1 MIFSNLFLYKNYVII
16 ATRGDTMNL
25 DELLNSKQKEAATY
39 LDSHLRIIAGA
50 GSGKTRVLTY
60 RIAYLIE
67 EIGIEPRHILAIT
80 FTNKAANEMKE
91 RVIQILGDYASGALI
106 CTIHSLCVRILRQNI
121 QAIHYPSN
129 FVIMDEEDQ
138 KALLKKKFKELQ
150 IDPKSITVKSCIHY
164 ISSCKM
170 AGVSPKRAYKFAGDF
185 IGEQK
190 KAMIYREYEQYK
202 EEHFMLDFDDLL
214 IKTVQILETYPEILE
229 KWQRKFQYIH
239 VDEFQDVG
247 ELDYRLIQL
256 LAGQSIL
263 CVVGDPDQTIYS
275 FRGSDVNFIMNF
287 DKDFVDVK
295 TIILAQNYRSTK
307 TILDISNNLIRK
319 NKNRLEKDLFTESHG
334 GAKVIHYSGMNEEA
348 EADFVCDTIEDII
361 QKVDGV
367 NYHDFAILYRANY
380 LSRPFEQ
387 KMIQR
392 QIDYKIFGGLK
403 FFNRKE
409 IKDALS
415 YIRLM
420 VMDDDLSFER
430 IVNVPARGVGNKT
443 LEKIQSKAI
452 EYGVS
457 YYEALSLYGN
467 EMGLSGKA
475 KKQLSEFVRCIE
487 KAKASRAP
495 IQDVF
500 ETLMNDVGY
509 FQMLRHDEDE
519 NRIQNLMELKN
530 SIINYVNT
538 HPDTPTFESY
548 LQDIALYT
556 SQDNV
561 FDDEYVSLMSIH
573 MAKGLEFDYVFVV
586 GLSQD
591 IFPSYR
597 SLSEAGE
604 DGMEEERRLAY
615 VAFTRAKK
623 RLYLTDS
630 QGFSYI
636 TNSPKMYSQ
645 FIDEI
650 GSDQVEH
657 IGHQSQFKTKNYV
670 SLKTSVEDM
679 IGDNQVTQWHKGDF
693 VEHDVFGKGVIVKV
707 QGNLVDIAFSMPH
720 GLKTIMA
727 QHKALKK
734 LSN

>member
-1 MIFSNLFLYKNYVII
+1 
-16 ATRGDTMNL
+16 MNL
-25 DELLNSKQKEAATY
+25 DELLNPRQKEAATY

-91 RVIQILGDYASGALI
+91 RVIGLLGDYASGALL

-121 QAIHYPSN
+121 RALNYPNN
-129 FVIMDEEDQ
+129 FIIMDEEDQ
-138 KALLKKKFKELQ
+138 KSLLKKIFKERQ
-150 IDPKSITVKSCIHY
+150 IDPKTISVKSCIHY
-164 ISSCKM
+164 ISTCKI
-170 AGVSPKRAYKFAGDF
+170 AGVSPTKAMSFAADS

-190 KAMIYREYEQYK
+190 KAIAYEDYEKYK

-214 IKTVQILETYPEILE
+214 LKTVELFEKFPEILE
-229 KWQRKFQYIH
+229 RWQRHFQYIH
-239 VDEFQDVG
+239 VDEFQDVS
-247 ELDYRLIQL
+247 EVDYKLIKYL
-256 LAGQSIL
+256 SGQSVL

-275 FRGSDVNFIMNF
+275 FRGSDINFIMNF
-287 DKDFVDVK
+287 DKDYPHTK
-295 TIILAQNYRSTK
+295 TVILDQNYRSTK

-319 NKNRLEKDLFTESHG
+319 NKNRLEKDLFTNLEEG
-334 GAKVIHYSGMNEEA
+334 PKVLHYSGVDEEA
-348 EADFVCDTIEDII
+348 EAHFVCDTIEDII
-361 QKVDGV
+361 HKVEGV

-380 LSRPFEQ
+380 LSRAFEQ
-387 KMIQR
+387 KLIQR

-409 IKDALS
+409 VKDALS

-420 VMDDDLSFER
+420 VNHDDLSFER
-430 IVNVPARGVGNKT
+430 IVNVPARGVGEKT
-443 LEKIQSKAI
+443 LQKIQAVAI
-452 EYGVS
+452 EYGIS
-457 YYEALSLYGN
+457 NYEALTAYAD
-467 EMGLSGKA
+467 EIGLSAKA
-475 KKQLSEFVRCIE
+475 RKQLIAFVKCIE
-487 KAKASRAP
+487 NAKASQLSLP
-495 IQDVF
+495 NVF
-500 ETLMNDVGY
+500 ENLLASVGY
-509 FQMLRHDEDE
+509 FDMLRNDQDD

-530 SIINYVNT
+530 SIANYVNT
-538 HPDTPTFESY
+538 HPDTPNFESY

-556 SQDNV
+556 SQDDV

-573 MAKGLEFDYVFVV
+573 MAKGLEFNYVFVV

-591 IFPSYR
+591 VFPSFR
-597 SLSEAGE
+597 SVSESGE

-630 QGFSYI
+630 QGFNFI
-636 TNSPKMYSQ
+636 TNSPKMASQ

-650 GSDQVEH
+650 GSDYVEH
-657 IGHQSQFKTKNYV
+657 AGNPSRFKSRDY
-670 SLKTSVEDM
+670 LHLGISVEDM
-679 IGDNQVTQWHKGDF
+679 IGDNAVEEWKQGEL

-707 QGNLVDIAFSMPH
+707 NGTTLDIAFSVPH
-720 GLKTIMA
+720 GLKTLMA
-727 QHKALKK
+727 HHKALRK
-734 LSN
+734 LSS

>member
-1 MIFSNLFLYKNYVII
+1 
-16 ATRGDTMNL
+16 MNL
-25 DELLNSKQKEAATY
+25 EKLLNPKQREAAMY

-91 RVIQILGDYASGALI
+91 RVVHLLGEYASGALL

-121 QAIHYPSN
+121 RVLNYPNN

-138 KALLKKKFKELQ
+138 KSLLKKIFKDKQ
-150 IDPKSITVKSCIHY
+150 IDPKTISVKSCIHF

-170 AGVSPKRAYKFAGDF
+170 ARVDPNRAMAMAGDF

-190 KAMIYREYEQYK
+190 KAAAYEAYEDYK
-202 EEHFMLDFDDLL
+202 EKHFMLDFDDLL
-214 IKTVQILETYPEILE
+214 LKTLEIFENYPEILE
-229 KWQRKFQYIH
+229 KWQRQFQFIH

-247 ELDYRLIQL
+247 EIDYQLIKYIS
-256 LAGQSIL
+256 GQALL

-275 FRGSDVNFIMNF
+275 FRGSDINYIMNF
-287 DKDFVDVK
+287 DKDFPNVRTV
-295 TIILAQNYRSTK
+295 ILDQNYRSTK

-319 NKNRLEKDLFTESHG
+319 NKNRLEKDLFTELEE
-334 GAKVIHYSGMNEEA
+334 GAKVIHYSGVDEES
-348 EADFVCDTIEDII
+348 EANFVCDTIEDII
-361 QKVDGV
+361 NKVDGV

-387 KMIQR
+387 KLIQR

-420 VMDDDLSFER
+420 VTQDDLSFER
-430 IVNVPARGVGNKT
+430 IVNVPARGVGAKT
-443 LEKIQSKAI
+443 LEKIQYKAI
-452 EYGVS
+452 EYGITE
-457 YYEALSLYGN
+457 YEALSLYAD
-467 EMGLSGKA
+467 EIGLSGKA
-475 KKQLSEFVRCIE
+475 KKQLSDFIRCIE
-487 KAKASRAP
+487 KAKHSSLP
-495 IQDVF
+495 LPDVY
-500 ETLMNDVGY
+500 EQLLVDVGY
-509 FQMLRHDEDE
+509 FEMLRNDQDD

-530 SIINYVNT
+530 SILNYMNT
-538 HPDTPTFESY
+538 HSDTATFESY

-556 SQDNV
+556 SQDDV
-561 FDDEYVSLMSIH
+561 FNDEYVSLMSIH
-573 MAKGLEFDYVFVV
+573 MAKGLEFNYVFVV
-586 GLSQD
+586 GLSED
-591 IFPSYR
+591 VFPSFR
-597 SLSEAGE
+597 SLSEAGD
-604 DGMEEERRLAY
+604 DGLEEERRLAY

-623 RLYLTDS
+623 RLYLTES
-630 QGFSYI
+630 QGFNFM
-636 TNSPKMYSQ
+636 TNSPKMSSR
-645 FIDEI
+645 FVDEI
-650 GSDQVEH
+650 GREHVEH
-657 IGHQSQFKTKNYV
+657 TGNPGQFKTNEYV
-670 SLKTSVEDM
+670 HTGLTVEEM
-679 IGDNQVTQWHKGDF
+679 IGDNEVNDWKQGDY

-707 QGNLVDIAFSMPH
+707 NGSTLDIAFAMPH
-720 GLKTIMA
+720 GVKTLMA
-727 QHKALKK
+727 HHKALRK